1 VVVLRARGDK
11 AMGVG
16 RVDARTLR
24 PRPPLVVT
32 DASGRRHPVGRFAV
46 GGGAVWTQVPEQER
60 VWRVPLAGGQAR
72 AIGVSGFGYGLAA
85 DGRAAWVLSGA
96 SDPGIAPDRTGR
108 LRRLDRRT
116 GAVTATTP
124 LPDLAAN
131 LAVGPVVGDGAVWLA
146 GPSTRL
152 QQGGGI
158 LLWVDPASGR
168 LPGGSGVR
176 WGSARTCSPPGH
188 GGRGWPR
195 RYLSCSMWC
204 RHSAGVA
211 GQRRA
216 LDLRKGEP

>member
-131 LAVGPVVGDGAVWLA
+131 LAVGPVVGD
-146 GPSTRL
+146 
-152 QQGGGI
+152 
-158 LLWVDPASGR
+158 
-168 LPGGSGVR
+168 
-176 WGSARTCSPPGH
+176 C
-188 GGRGWPR
+188 R
-195 RYLSCSMWC
+195 R
-204 RHSAGVA
+204 
-211 GQRRA
+211 
-216 LDLRKGEP
+216 P

>member
-1 VVVLRARGDK
+1 VTGRLELEASAGGMPAGPLAVGAGAVWVGTRGATVTVRVDPVRLRVTGRLAGRVPVVARGVVWSYCCPSGDNF
-11 AMGVG
+11 MGFG

-32 DASGRRHPVGRFAV
+32 DASGRRHPVGRFSV

-131 LAVGPVVGDGAVWLA
+131 LAVGPVVGD
-146 GPSTRL
+146 
-152 QQGGGI
+152 
-158 LLWVDPASGR
+158 
-168 LPGGSGVR
+168 
-176 WGSARTCSPPGH
+176 C
-188 GGRGWPR
+188 R
-195 RYLSCSMWC
+195 R
-204 RHSAGVA
+204 
-211 GQRRA
+211 
-216 LDLRKGEP
+216 P